1 MRKAR
6 NVAEGVD
13 EPAPIELQ
21 IGWMVD
27 QYGVGLLGPAPDV
40 KLIMRAS
47 KLASIHRV
55 FSKLGTAGTKR
66 MSPGEFA
73 FIRDAMKEM
82 S

>member
-1 MRKAR
+1 MRRAR
-6 NVAEGVD
+6 DVAEGVD

-21 IGWMVD
+21 LGWMVD
-27 QYGVGLLGPAPDV
+27 RYGVGLLGPAPDV

-47 KLASIHRV
+47 KLSSIHKT
-55 FSKLGTAGTKR
+55 FSRLATVGTKG

-73 FIRDAMKEM
+73 FIRDTMKEM